1 MVLRQRKSAERSAPH
16 LYVLCARVFRVLMR
30 CFERSHAFRLL
41 TAILRD
47 RLRCRRHT
55 MTREIAVFR
64 VLTGHFTISM
74 RRRARFRASLLFTL
88 NWKGTSA
95 YTFLCPV
102 AVWGILPSLNS
113 GASGVERQ
121 VDPERAADDGDLRHD
136 VTVPAVGVALAG
148 DAALD
153 LGRALGSGG
162 ERLFQYGVT
171 LFHDVVRKRV
181 FLRKAQALS
190 RRPFSSSRPQHPRF
204 CRERRECPLLLRP
217 QPLPRL
223 HPQRLRPPRRERP
236 SVRRLSPLPPFLYRR
251 WRRARPSVLLQ

>member
-1 MVLRQRKSAERSAPH
+1 MGLPANCMHFVGSPGWRGNSNSPASTNSLTIPCTPLSQRQRKSAERSAPH

-113 GASGVERQ
+113 GASGSR
-121 VDPERAADDGDLRHD
+121 
-136 VTVPAVGVALAG
+136 
-148 DAALD
+148 
-153 LGRALGSGG
+153 GRLILSEPPMMVIFATMSP
-162 ERLFQYGVT
+162 
-171 LFHDVVRKRV
+171 
-181 FLRKAQALS
+181 FLR
-190 RRPFSSSRPQHPRF
+190 
-204 CRERRECPLLLRP
+204 
-217 QPLPRL
+217 
-223 HPQRLRPPRRERP
+223 
-236 SVRRLSPLPPFLYRR
+236 
-251 WRRARPSVLLQ
+251 